1 MPAVT
6 CLSVRRNL
14 LVVRRYLLACVSG
27 MLASGVV
34 ERLAPT
40 TLRPRQRFPERRWQL
55 RQVGHTRHCDRFHL
69 PCGLGGRNDRPL
81 PNADGGGV
89 GGGGVVI
96 RCLGRRGGGTLL
108 SMAVV
113 CKTIDP
119 RTLTMSGRS
128 MSGFYRPRYGQKSPS
143 RTMPLSRTN
152 IGVFSAAACMLWFG
166 NFGLEVL
173 TSLKK
178 KRAKCALSRGAWGYK
193 FLPLKTWLN
202 VRDTYRC
209 CGFYLLAHLFASW

>member
-81 PNADGGGV
+81 PNADGGG
-89 GGGGVVI
+89 GQED
-96 RCLGRRGGGTLL
+96 GRMDASRLHYMQHARGQP
-108 SMAVV
+108 V
-113 CKTIDP
+113 
-119 RTLTMSGRS
+119 
-128 MSGFYRPRYGQKSPS
+128 PRYLQKVRSFAYFFFLFRSPP
-143 RTMPLSRTN
+143 PL
-152 IGVFSAAACMLWFG
+152 VFLGSFRFFTCCMI
-166 NFGLEVL
+166 
-173 TSLKK
+173 S
-178 KRAKCALSRGAWGYK
+178 
-193 FLPLKTWLN
+193 
-202 VRDTYRC
+202 
-209 CGFYLLAHLFASW
+209 